1 MLPRHISE
9 LWLPSVKF
17 GRHKYIYMFLC
28 TRCTFQIETV
38 EPRPS
43 PSMDKQT
50 ASIYI
55 YIYIPM
61 CLTKATA
68 IVSKRFSFQ
77 PQNSKKGGLRVYR

>member
-1 MLPRHISE
+1 
-9 LWLPSVKF
+9 
-17 GRHKYIYMFLC
+17 MFLC

-55 YIYIPM
+55 YIYTNVFDKGDRYSVQEV
-61 CLTKATA
+61 L
-68 IVSKRFSFQ
+68 VSASEFQ
-77 PQNSKKGGLRVYR
+77 EGGVTGI

>member
-17 GRHKYIYMFLC
+17 GRQIYMFLC
-28 TRCTFQIETV
+28 TRCTFQVETV

-55 YIYIPM
+55 YTNVFDKGDRNSVQEV
-61 CLTKATA
+61 L
-68 IVSKRFSFQ
+68 VSASEFQ
-77 PQNSKKGGLRVYR
+77 EGGVTGI